1 MSLVSIK
8 TNVPSGPKYWRSLNQ
23 LANTSEFREWVG
35 REFPTESAEMLDG
48 NSRRTVL
55 KMMAAS
61 FGLAGLT
68 ACRRPVEHIFPN
80 SKGVENYSPGE
91 KYNYATVVSLAGP
104 VAGLVGGTHDGV
116 PAKIEGNPLHPYS
129 LGAATALAQASLLN
143 LYDPDR
149 SWKVLQG
156 GNEASWE
163 KFEAFAKSLTL
174 GDGTGLRFLSESV

>member
-1 MSLVSIK
+1 
-8 TNVPSGPKYWRSLNQ
+8 
-23 LANTSEFREWVG
+23 
-35 REFPTESAEMLDG
+35 MLDG

-80 SKGVENYSPGE
+80 SKGVENYVPGQ
-91 KYNYATVVSLAGP
+91 KYMYATVTSLAGQ
-104 VAGLVGGTHDGV
+104 VAGLVVETYDGR
-116 PAKIEGNPLHPYS
+116 PTKIEGNPLHPNS

-156 GNEASWE
+156 GKDRAGKASRPSRSRLIS
-163 KFEAFAKSLTL
+163 AMDRVCGS
-174 GDGTGLRFLSESV
+174 